1 MPILPDI
8 LEPGLDIVFCGMA
21 PSRVSAARGAYYAHP
36 GNRFWPTL
44 FEIGLTPR
52 LLAPEEFRLLP
63 QWGIGLTDVNKTEI
77 GRDIELTKAA
87 HDPEGVRNRVLKF
100 RPRFLATTSKT
111 AGQLILDSACG
122 YGLQDATIGATRIV
136 VLPST
141 SGAARGFW
149 DIGPWRDLAMA
160 VRVGSSI
167 SSS

>member
-8 LEPGLDIVFCGMA
+8 LQPDLSIVFCGMA

-44 FEIGLTPR
+44 HEIGLTPR

-87 HDPEGVRNRVLKF
+87 HDPDGVRRRVLKYK
-100 RPRFLATTSKT
+100 PRFLATTSKT
-111 AGQLILDSACG
+111 AGQLVIGGACN
-122 YGLQDATIGATRIV
+122 YGLQTETIGDTQIF

-149 DIGPWRDLAMA
+149 DIAPWRDLAKA
-160 VRVGSSI
+160 VRG
-167 SSS
+167 

>member
-8 LEPGLDIVFCGMA
+8 LQPGLDIVFCGMA

-44 FEIGLTPR
+44 YETGLTPR

-77 GRDIELTKAA
+77 GRDIELSKAA
-87 HDPEGVRNRVLKF
+87 HDPLGVRQRVLTFK
-100 RPRFLATTSKT
+100 PRFLATTSKT
-111 AGQLILDSACG
+111 AGQLILGSACD
-122 YGLQDATIGATRIV
+122 YGLHTETIGDTQIF

-149 DIGPWRDLAMA
+149 DIAPWRALAKA
-160 VRVGSSI
+160 ARG
-167 SSS
+167 

>member
-1 MPILPDI
+1 MPILPDV
-8 LEPGLDIVFCGMA
+8 LETGLDIVFCGMA

-44 FEIGLTPR
+44 HEVGLTPR

-87 HDPEGVRNRVLKF
+87 HDPDGVRRRVLRFK
-100 RPRFLATTSKT
+100 PRFLATTSKT
-111 AGQLILDSACG
+111 AGQLVLGSACG
-122 YGLQDATIGATRIV
+122 YGLQDATIGATHIF

-149 DIGPWRDLAMA
+149 DIAPWRDLAKA
-160 VRVGSSI
+160 ARG
-167 SSS
+167 

>member
-8 LEPGLDIVFCGMA
+8 LEPGLDILFCGMA

-44 FEIGLTPR
+44 HEIGLTPR

-77 GRDIELTKAA
+77 GRDIELTKGA
-87 HDPEGVRNRVLKF
+87 HDPAGVRKRVLKF
-100 RPRFLATTSKT
+100 KPRFLATTSKK
-111 AGQLILDSACG
+111 AGQLVLGGACD
-122 YGLQDATIGATRIV
+122 YGLQSTAIGDTQIF

-149 DIGPWRDLAMA
+149 DIAPWRDLAKA
-160 VRVGSSI
+160 ARE
-167 SSS
+167 

>member
-1 MPILPDI
+1 MPILPD
-8 LEPGLDIVFCGMA
+8 LLRPGLDIVFCGMA

-44 FEIGLTPR
+44 HEIGLTPR

-87 HDPEGVRNRVLKF
+87 HDPAGVRKRVLKF

-111 AGQLILDSACG
+111 AGQLVLGGACD
-122 YGLQDATIGATRIV
+122 YGLQDATIGATSIF

-149 DIGPWRDLAMA
+149 DIGPWRDLAKA
-160 VRVGSSI
+160 VRE
-167 SSS
+167 

>member
-1 MPILPDI
+1 MPILPDV
-8 LEPGLDIVFCGMA
+8 LEPGLDILFCGMA

-44 FEIGLTPR
+44 FEVGLTPR

-87 HDPEGVRNRVLKF
+87 HDPDGVRRRVLKF
-100 RPRFLATTSKT
+100 KPRFLATTSKT
-111 AGQLILDSACG
+111 AGQLLLGRACAL
-122 YGLQDATIGATRIV
+122 GLQDETIGDTKIF

-149 DIGPWRDLAMA
+149 DIGPWRDLAKA
-160 VRVGSSI
+160 ARR
-167 SSS
+167 

>member
-1 MPILPDI
+1 MPILPDV
-8 LEPGLDIVFCGMA
+8 LQPGLTIVFCGMA

-44 FEIGLTPR
+44 YEIGLTPR

-77 GRDIELTKAA
+77 GRDIELTRAA
-87 HDPEGVRNRVLKF
+87 HDPDGVRRHILKYK
-100 RPRFLATTSKT
+100 PRFLATTSKK
-111 AGQLILDSACG
+111 AGQLVLGGACAL
-122 YGLQDATIGATRIV
+122 GLQDETIGATKIF

-149 DIGPWRDLAMA
+149 DIGPWRALAKA
-160 VRVGSSI
+160 VRR
-167 SSS
+167 